1 MAERL
6 IKIYKQL
13 DIHKIKDH
21 LLIWGELS
29 GHCSHCNEM
38 GLKFDL
44 TQCPHCHTPFKYIA
58 FRNIKDHLP
67 KVHKLLQER
76 TDLTIVDH
84 DDFKRVSGALKAEEF
99 LK

>member
-1 MAERL
+1 MSERL

-13 DIHKIKDH
+13 DIHKIQEQ
-21 LLIWGELS
+21 LLVWGELS
-29 GHCSHCNEM
+29 GHCAHCSAM
-38 GLKFDL
+38 GLKMEM
-44 TQCPHCHTPFKYIA
+44 PHCPQCRTTFKYIA

-67 KVHKLLQER
+67 KVHKIIR
-76 TDLTIVDH
+76 DRADLMIVDY